1 METME
6 TNKENIID
14 KYLNI
19 INDKFNLILCV
30 ILFIGVTAIF
40 LLLSQVDERMT
51 QNIIQIRGYIITV
64 YGVLVGLLITYIIS
78 KTIQTREERIRV
90 FNDYVKYTQKLHK
103 FRAIINANQ

>member
-1 METME
+1 ME
-6 TNKENIID
+6 IRAFID

-51 QNIIQIRGYIITV
+51 QNIIQIRGIWGFGWSSNYLH
-64 YGVLVGLLITYIIS
+64 YFKNYPN
-78 KTIQTREERIRV
+78 TRRTNSC
-90 FNDYVKYTQKLHK
+90 F
-103 FRAIINANQ
+103 